1 MDDLQTQS
9 LAADTI
15 PSWNVFSRDDSSN
28 TDNPRPRGATMF
40 TPHTPSLAAFPT
52 SSALGTMVVIG
63 ASSPALLCGLESLVS
78 ETAGLSLAGTA
89 CSLDRFLECCALVRT
104 GVALVDPF
112 IGRQHIREFMEALGA
127 AAPRIRA
134 VLMTDAN
141 QPHIVR
147 EAVKSGACGFV
158 GQTAATEE
166 IRAALSAAAAGRRH
180 ISAGVAAH
188 LAESL
193 TLEDLTNREMQVLGL
208 LSLGDCN
215 KAIARDLDVTVGT
228 VKTHVRAIMSKL
240 SSRSRT
246 EAVHKAYRLGLV
258 CLDS

>member
-1 MDDLQTQS
+1 VDDLQTHS
-9 LAADTI
+9 LATDTI
-15 PSWNVFSRDDSSN
+15 SSWNVFSRDDSSSA
-28 TDNPRPRGATMF
+28 DGPRPRGATMF
-40 TPHTPSLAAFPT
+40 MPRTPSLAACPT
-52 SSALGTMVVIG
+52 SSGLGTMVVIG

-89 CSLDRFLECCALVRT
+89 CSLDRFLECCALVRA

>member
-1 MDDLQTQS
+1 VDDLQTHS
-9 LAADTI
+9 LATDTI
-15 PSWNVFSRDDSSN
+15 SSWNVFSRDDSSSA
-28 TDNPRPRGATMF
+28 DGPHPRGATMF
-40 TPHTPSLAAFPT
+40 MPRTPSLAACPM
-52 SSALGTMVVIG
+52 SSGLGTMVVIG

-89 CSLDRFLECCALVRT
+89 CSLDRFLECCALVRA